1 MDRDRHQCHQRN
13 QLVAKQMCRSIFAF
27 LGHASSNP
35 RDSACLYSIVGYV
48 RSGKTQWGASKM
60 IIDDAIDYSDYAD
73 YSNDTPEEEKDR
85 HVLKPDTRSLSDSG
99 ILGST

>member
-1 MDRDRHQCHQRN
+1 
-13 QLVAKQMCRSIFAF
+13 
-27 LGHASSNP
+27 
-35 RDSACLYSIVGYV
+35 
-48 RSGKTQWGASKM
+48 M

-99 ILGST
+99 HTGLYIA